1 MEIFSIGFLA
11 GLALAIPLGPMAVL
25 LITTTI
31 KKGRSVAVF
40 GALAMASV
48 DFLYALLVFA
58 LGDLVIQSIGAWVYP
73 LRVLG
78 SILLIWVAA
87 QIFLSARKPIQEL
100 GEDKA
105 TRSTSVLT
113 TYATFFGLTVINPAT
128 AFYFVGVTPS
138 VSVISAGD
146 GFGIDALIFALGVFI
161 ASVIWQNLLVIG
173 AHQIAK
179 AAGSGL
185 KRNLQ
190 YLGACLILVLAIWLL
205 IS

>member
-1 MEIFSIGFLA
+1 MELFSVGFLA

-48 DFLYALLVFA
+48 DFLYALMVFA
-58 LGDLVIQSIGAWVYP
+58 LGDLVLQFIGDWVYP

-100 GEDKA
+100 GEE
-105 TRSTSVLT
+105 STSKASSILA
-113 TYATFFGLTVINPAT
+113 TYTTFFGLTVINPAT

-138 VSVISAGD
+138 VSAISGGN
-146 GFGIDALIFALGVFI
+146 GFGLGALIFALGVFI

-173 AHQIAK
+173 AHQISK
-179 AAGSGL
+179 SVGSGL
-185 KRNLQ
+185 KQNLQ